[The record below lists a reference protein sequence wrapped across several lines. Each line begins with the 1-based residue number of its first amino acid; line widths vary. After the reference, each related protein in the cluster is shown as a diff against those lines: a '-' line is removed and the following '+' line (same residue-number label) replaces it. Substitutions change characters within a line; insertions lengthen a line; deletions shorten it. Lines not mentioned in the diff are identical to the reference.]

1 MAFYINTNNEYI
13 YNTELNNRTF
23 LKIRK
28 TESYTYHPDPYNE
41 DPPWYSFFT
50 TEETTVIT
58 ETNIY
63 QDSVMKYLIER
74 GSLIKISEQE
84 ATDIIKEWKQLQ
96 GTKTVSNGSMASD
109 EGGISRVREIQLDHY
124 D

>member
-1 MAFYINTNNEYI
+1 
-13 YNTELNNRTF
+13 
-23 LKIRK
+23 
-28 TESYTYHPDPYNE
+28 
-41 DPPWYSFFT
+41 
-50 TEETTVIT
+50 
-58 ETNIY
+58 
-63 QDSVMKYLIER
+63 MKYLIER